1 MENSSSLEASDG
13 VLKTDCNNIIP
24 DLNATLLDASEVSPS
39 QMRRKGKSQH
49 KHIKTHPLLK
59 QARALGPFL
68 EIIKDVIKNWSLD
81 YKESYVNILNNAQYE
96 NPNMKSFALFPT
108 YSDKYMYKVW
118 ESKTKTPRDKV
129 LFQRLQE
136 TVLFTYFKKP
146 ACKFDRTYC
155 NEIFLKQESDPQFD
169 KFEDLIAYF
178 NNVFKN
184 TVDKDDWRNSTYII
198 IGFNCIIIGSM
209 CEENKTK
216 KNSFDLDYSSIIS
229 SEYSN

>member
-13 VLKTDCNNIIP
+13 VLKSDCNNIIP

-39 QMRRKGKSQH
+39 QMRRKGKNQH
-49 KHIKTHPLLK
+49 KHIKTQPLLK

-68 EIIKDVIKNWSLD
+68 
-81 YKESYVNILNNAQYE
+81 

-118 ESKTKTPRDKV
+118 ESKTKTPRDIV

-155 NEIFLKQESDPQFD
+155 KEIFLKQESDPQFD

-178 NNVFKN
+178 NNVFQN

-198 IGFNCIIIGSM
+198 IGSNCIIIGSM